1 MELKELGDVGNW
13 AQSLEELA
21 RDVNHVASRIAS
33 LTVGRSRP
41 RDLDSVVEGRR

>member
-21 RDVNHVASRIAS
+21 RDLNHVASRIAS
-33 LTVGRSRP
+33 LKVGRSGP
-41 RDLDSVVEGRR
+41 RGLDAVVEGT